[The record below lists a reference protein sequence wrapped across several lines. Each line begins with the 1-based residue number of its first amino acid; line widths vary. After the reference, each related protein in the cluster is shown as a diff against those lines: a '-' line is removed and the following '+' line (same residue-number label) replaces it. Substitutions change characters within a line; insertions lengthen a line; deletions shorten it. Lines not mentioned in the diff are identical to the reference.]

1 MTLYERV
8 LKLCRERGIEISN
21 LGKEAGITVDKSTI
35 SRWKTGSVPRNET
48 IRAIADFF
56 NVTVNY
62 LMGEEESEE
71 PSFYNKVDL
80 LCRERGISIS
90 RIGEII
96 PGLNV
101 TGGSVSGWKKGAVP
115 RNDKVRAIADYFDV
129 TVDYLMGT
137 EEEAGVQ
144 MEKPNSSPYGYKS
157 GLLPVIGVASAGKGV
172 FAEQDIIEWME
183 APSDCCN
190 EEHFWVRIVGASMEP
205 DIFNG
210 DYVLIRRQEELDN
223 GNIGLFVVA
232 DEGFCKRY
240 RHEEGVTELI
250 SSNPSFPPM
259 RFVNG
264 RQNIVRI
271 IGRVIRLNR
280 TL

>member
-1 MTLYERV
+1 MTLYERIYR
-8 LKLCRERGIEISN
+8 LCRERGIEISN
-21 LGKEAGITVDKSTI
+21 LGREAGIKVEKSTI
-35 SRWKTGSVPRNET
+35 SKWKS
-48 IRAIADFF
+48 
-56 NVTVNY
+56 
-62 LMGEEESEE
+62 
-71 PSFYNKVDL
+71 
-80 LCRERGISIS
+80 
-90 RIGEII
+90 
-96 PGLNV
+96 
-101 TGGSVSGWKKGAVP
+101 GAVP
-115 RNDKVRAIADYFDV
+115 RIGTVRAIADYFDV
-129 TVDYLMGT
+129 SVDFLMGT
-137 EEEAGVQ
+137 EEEDGVP

-157 GLLPVIGVASAGKGV
+157 GKLPVIGVASAGKGV

-183 APSDCCN
+183 APADCCN
-190 EEHFWVRIVGASMEP
+190 EDHFWVKIVGASMEP

-223 GNIGLFVVA
+223 GNIGLFVIA

>member
-21 LGKEAGITVDKSTI
+21 LGRAAGIKLDKSTI
-35 SRWKTGSVPRNET
+35 SKWKTGAVPRNET

-90 RIGEII
+90 RIGEVI

-115 RNDKVRAIADYFDV
+115 RNDKIRAIADYFDV

-137 EEEAGVQ
+137 EEEDGIPA
-144 MEKPNSSPYGYKS
+144 ERPNSSPYGYKS
-157 GLLPVIGVASAGKGV
+157 GKLPVIGVASAGKGV

-183 APSDCCN
+183 APADCCN

-223 GNIGLFVVA
+223 GNIGLFVIA

-240 RHEEGVTELI
+240 RHEEGVTELL

-280 TL
+280 QL